1 MKSSCPKEENCTDQR
16 SKALQIS
23 ASLWHVQS
31 QSLSGMA
38 HNSAA
43 KLVREKVH
51 WTQTGKLKEKHTTN
65 VMKRSETISIN
76 ILCWSKTEYRSSA
89 NEEENVHRHTAAS
102 HMNLATHSANGRDYS
117 PSTAL

>member
-1 MKSSCPKEENCTDQR
+1 
-16 SKALQIS
+16 
-23 ASLWHVQS
+23 
-31 QSLSGMA
+31 
-38 HNSAA
+38 
-43 KLVREKVH
+43 
-51 WTQTGKLKEKHTTN
+51 
-65 VMKRSETISIN
+65 MKRSETISIN